1 MAFDWLSNFLSA
13 DHMSGGL
20 SINLT
25 KELLDLICKLVSSS
39 CFAFLCFLSSYLACM
54 LYIKIAFRNSD
65 SIRHMNMKLF
75 VCIDFM
81 VK

>member
-1 MAFDWLSNFLSA
+1 MAFDWLRNFLSA

-25 KELLDLICKLVSSS
+25 KELLDLSLSR
-39 CFAFLCFLSSYLACM
+39 FAFLCLLSSYLACM
-54 LYIKIAFRNSD
+54 LYIKIAFSNSE